1 MSTYDALE
9 GQTRQTTGLER
20 RGDLVNLPKCCYAMP
35 LGHLSCSRRLDGTG
49 LLTGQP
55 TNSNASSKK
64 IQKDP
69 KRRFQ
74 LGCGPCQI
82 VLPGQ
87 MSQGLQALLVSEA
100 LGQAHLRHLTPQRY
114 TIMFA
119 LFASPLS
126 LSEKTHNSTFKILRF
141 QSLGQAFWAKLREF
155 AKPNADSQMVGEQQQ
170 RGSHGFKYV

>member
-1 MSTYDALE
+1 M
-9 GQTRQTTGLER
+9 
-20 RGDLVNLPKCCYAMP
+20 NLPKCCYAMP
-35 LGHLSCSRRLDGTG
+35 LGHISCSRQLDGTG

-119 LFASPLS
+119 LFASPLFQKKHTTALTAPS
-126 LSEKTHNSTFKILRF
+126 KYSVSRVSGKHSGQSFGSSRSPMLIRKWWENSSSADLMASNMFK
-141 QSLGQAFWAKLREF
+141 
-155 AKPNADSQMVGEQQQ
+155 
-170 RGSHGFKYV
+170 